1 MKTDRVLITGGA
13 GFIGSHLVEALVA
26 QHAFDEIVVYDNLR
40 MGRLENIRPYLDS
53 GAVEFI
59 QADIRDVEALR
70 SAMAHTTTVFHL
82 AAQANVMGASQ
93 NPEYTFATNVRGTF
107 NILQQAKSSRVKR
120 VIFTSSR
127 EVYGEPAS
135 LPVAEDAPLAAKND
149 YGASKIAGEVYSHLF
164 NQAGPE
170 VGIVRLT
177 NVYGPRDSDRVI
189 PFFVKKALCGE
200 PLVIY
205 GGQQIIDFI
214 WVGDVVDSLIRLAQ
228 SDQLPD
234 SPLNVGSG
242 VGTQLTTLAE
252 QICALTGSHSEI
264 ILAPARTPEVV
275 RFVADT
281 RRLQAWMGT
290 HPARPPLEKL
300 ADVVEDI
307 AAQLKRLPV
316 ES

>member
-1 MKTDRVLITGGA
+1 MNMGRVLITGGA
-13 GFIGSHLVEALVA
+13 GFIGSHLVEAFVA
-26 QHAFDEIVVYDNLR
+26 QRAFDEIVVYDNLR
-40 MGRLENIRPYLDS
+40 TGRLENIRPQLDS
-53 GAVEFI
+53 GAVQFI
-59 QADIRDVEALR
+59 QADVRDVEALR

-82 AAQANVMGASQ
+82 AAHANVISASR
-93 NPEYTFATNVRGTF
+93 NLEDAFTTNVRGAF
-107 NILQQAKSSRVKR
+107 NVLQHAKDCGVQR

-127 EVYGEPAS
+127 EVYGEPDN
-135 LPVAEDAPLAAKND
+135 LPVAEDAPLAAKNA
-149 YGASKIAGEVYSHLF
+149 YGSSKIEGEAYSHIFSRLGL
-164 NQAGPE
+164 Q
-170 VGIVRLT
+170 VGIARLT

-189 PFFVKKALCGE
+189 PLFVKKALRGE

-214 WVGDVVDSLIRLAQ
+214 WVGDVVDILIRLAQ
-228 SDQLPD
+228 SDQMPD

-242 VGTQLTTLAE
+242 VGTRLTTLAE

-281 RRLQAWMGT
+281 RRLRAWIGT

-300 ADVVEDI
+300 ADVVEDL
-307 AAQLKRLPV
+307 AAQLERLTV